1 MTYTLQLNFGR
12 SREINPCDMMTSS
25 DFDIVAFKWF
35 GIDFWINQEGGHA
48 TQKEHDRSVM
58 YYFNLWHETM
68 KQNRKCGQS
77 YDFPAYMNAILE
89 GKC

>member
-1 MTYTLQLNFGR
+1 MYKLHLNFGR
-12 SREINPCDMMTSS
+12 VREVDPCDGMTSH
-25 DFDIVAFKWF
+25 DFDIVAYKWF

-48 TQKEHDRSVM
+48 TPKEHSRSVM

-77 YDFPAYMNAILE
+77 YDFAAFIAWM
-89 GKC
+89 KKQ

>member
-1 MTYTLQLNFGR
+1 MTYKLNLNFGR
-12 SREINPCDMMTSS
+12 SREIDPCNMMTSH
-25 DFDIVAFKWF
+25 DFEIVAFKWF
-35 GIDFWINQEGGHA
+35 GIDWWINLEGGHA
-48 TQKEHDRSVM
+48 TQKEHDGYVM

-77 YDFPAYMNAILE
+77 YDFPAYMTAILD